1 MECRR
6 ASCQASVN
14 DEGGLRL
21 WEGAWV
27 NEEGGLLLWEP
38 TREYKEQGVGV
49 RLWEATG
56 SRLPPRMPGGGR
68 GVGGGGRLEYHKLVL
83 IE

>member
-1 MECRR
+1 M
-6 ASCQASVN
+6 N

-68 GVGGGGRLEYHKLVL
+68 GVRTSVTKCHIGEGGHKGLK
-83 IE
+83 